1 MKRAKTGTYAITTI
15 AGEKVQAFIPAPLPP
30 VPHVAWSASLMQK
43 QEEAAIALGR
53 LDSMSSFLPEPSL
66 FLYSYVRKEA
76 VLSSQ
81 IEGTQS
87 SLSDLMAFENA
98 ESPGLPD
105 NTDVVEVSNY
115 VSAIEHGLKRLRG
128 GFPLSL
134 RLIREI
140 HEILLSKGRGQAKQ
154 PGAFRNSQNWIGGT
168 RPGNATF
175 VPPPHHVLSD
185 CLGSFEK
192 FLHDENISILEKAA
206 LAHVQF
212 ETIHP
217 FLDGNGRVGRLL
229 ITLLMCWQGALQQP
243 LLYLSLYFK
252 KHRSDYYDLLQ
263 KVRAEGDWELWLN
276 FFFEGVRETADEAV
290 KTARSLLALYE
301 KDRQQ
306 LLSKGR
312 VASSILQVHHYFQGA
327 PLCSPNRVAAALKLS
342 PATVNKA
349 LNYLQEIKIL
359 REITGKQRDRLFSY
373 QKYLKILNEGT
384 ENPPV
389 SVPGLR

>member
-1 MKRAKTGTYAITTI
+1 MKREKTGTYVTTI
-15 AGEKVQAFIPAPLPP
+15 VGGESVHAFIPDPLPP
-30 VPHVAWSASLMQK
+30 NPPIAWSVDLVQK

-53 LDSMSSFLPEPSL
+53 LDSMTSFLPDPTL

-87 SLSDLMAFENA
+87 SLSDLLAYENT
-98 ESPGLPD
+98 ESPGLPV

-115 VSAIEHGLKRLRG
+115 VSAMEHGLKRLRAD
-128 GFPLSL
+128 FPLSL

-140 HEILLSKGRGQAKQ
+140 HEVLLSKGRGHAKQ
-154 PGAFRNSQNWIGGT
+154 PGAFRTSQNWIGGT
-168 RPGNATF
+168 RPGNAVY
-175 VPPPHHVLSD
+175 VPPPHHLLPD
-185 CLGSFEK
+185 CLRFFEK
-192 FLHDENISILEKAA
+192 FLYDERITILEKAA

-229 ITLLMCWQGALQQP
+229 ITLLLCWQGALHQP

-252 KHRSDYYDLLQ
+252 KNRSVYYDLLQ
-263 KVRAEGDWELWLN
+263 KVRAEGDWESWLD

-290 KTARSLLALYE
+290 RTAKSLLSLYE
-301 KDRQQ
+301 KDRQR
-306 LLSKGR
+306 LLGKGR
-312 VASSILQVHHYFQGA
+312 VAGSILQVHHYFQGA
-327 PLCSPNRVAAALKLS
+327 PLCSSNRIANALKLS

-349 LNYLQEIKIL
+349 LDYLQEQKIV

-373 QKYLKILNEGT
+373 QRYLQILNEGT
-384 ENPPV
+384 EIK
-389 SVPGLR
+389 